1 MPSITHSLAEDL
13 LRIQFSTDDD
23 IDESIEVLDCVVVS
37 FDALDKIVAIEI
49 KNASQNTILDG
60 FDGEQPVLVDNS
72 TPAREVYTIGELAAK
87 FRISPRALQKSIQ
100 KMRQDGHNIGVR
112 GGAAMGK
119 RTTILS
125 ESDAEQI
132 RKWRLSHPPGRPRYS

>member
-37 FDALDKIVAIEI
+37 FDALDKIVAIEV

-100 KMRQDGHNIGVR
+100 KCDTTDTTSASEAAQPWARERPSCRSPMLNRFAS
-112 GGAAMGK
+112 GA
-119 RTTILS
+119 
-125 ESDAEQI
+125 
-132 RKWRLSHPPGRPRYS
+132 